1 MPGQQQQQQS
11 EILPLHGKP
20 GTSTVTQWTAQA
32 QCFLRTLL
40 KRTSSSRTL
49 LVIVS
54 FLALYL
60 LSHSYSGDSTGHGA
74 ERLGNSNYHGDGTN
88 KERVV
93 MNKNGVFK
101 SKAAVA
107 GALSADKLRERERM
121 LMEWDQRSNYR
132 TDLADVGPG
141 RVSSFPASLFV
152 SPKSNSNSGPGSSSS
167 SPSSSLSSS
176 SSGSS
181 ALLSSSSG
189 AGGIN
194 TGPASK
200 YVPITAVILSWKRK
214 EGVKAVVAHLRKYPF
229 IQEILIWNNNPDVVL
244 STTHDFPSNTT
255 TQTWPS
261 ISVFNSVANLHDFSK
276 YTTCTLA
283 KYDHCYIQDDDWIN
297 LSLDSMYSLMVD
309 HPSSLITS
317 TIPAMA
323 AQQRSWTF
331 QNPQL
336 GLHTGFSWLGAGSFM
351 PKKAVFK
358 FLMQLGGSNLWKERV
373 QLGDLFFAL
382 WRNQYPVVLSHALAP
397 LDQSSSWSGRIDQW
411 SVVYEHMTD
420 AMFRLTT
427 VLSGT
432 GVVHGSPH
440 RVGAKSDF
448 VADEEMLA
456 FKDRHTRSSCSN
468 DKCLF
473 QTNID
478 MFPQPESI
486 KWNPDTSNP
495 STTSPTTTTTTQHR
509 DLLQAHEARFKSLNY
524 PKPEF
529 VAMHTYH
536 YAVDQDLST
545 CWQSFHPL
553 EKGGYFG
560 LRFVLPL
567 LELGER
573 AKSIE
578 VWSTF
583 ETTLVHLGKF
593 MVVKA
598 SVDGT
603 NWMTCTGETERA
615 TGSIRMKDLRCTDVG
630 RKIGIQLD
638 TRGIQFLRF
647 EMKEPTTNPIEIC
660 GIRVGDMLL

>member
-1 MPGQQQQQQS
+1 MPGQQQQQS

-20 GTSTVTQWTAQA
+20 GTSTVTHWTAQA
-32 QCFLRTLL
+32 QCFLRALL
-40 KRTSSSRTL
+40 KRASSSRTL
-49 LVIVS
+49 LIIIS

-60 LSHSYSGDSTGHGA
+60 LSHSYSGDSNGHGA
-74 ERLGNSNYHGDGTN
+74 GRLGNSNYHGGTN
-88 KERVV
+88 KDRVV
-93 MNKNGVFK
+93 MNKNKVFK
-101 SKAAVA
+101 SKAAAA
-107 GALSADKLRERERM
+107 GAAVLSTDKLRERERM

-152 SPKSNSNSGPGSSSS
+152 SPKSNSNGGLGSSSS
-167 SPSSSLSSS
+167 SPSSLLLSSS
-176 SSGSS
+176 SSSS
-181 ALLSSSSG
+181 SLLSSSSG
-189 AGGIN
+189 ASGIN

-200 YVPITAVILSWKRK
+200 YVPVTAVILSWKRK

-244 STTHDFPSNTT
+244 STAHDFPSNT

-411 SVVYEHMTD
+411 SVVYEHMVCSLIF
-420 AMFRLTT
+420 FRLFAICLFFF
-427 VLSGT
+427 V
-432 GVVHGSPH
+432 
-440 RVGAKSDF
+440 RVGGI
-448 VADEEMLA
+448 VM
-456 FKDRHTRSSCSN
+456 RV
-468 DKCLF
+468 
-473 QTNID
+473 
-478 MFPQPESI
+478 SI
-486 KWNPDTSNP
+486 
-495 STTSPTTTTTTQHR
+495 
-509 DLLQAHEARFKSLNY
+509 
-524 PKPEF
+524 
-529 VAMHTYH
+529 
-536 YAVDQDLST
+536 
-545 CWQSFHPL
+545 
-553 EKGGYFG
+553 
-560 LRFVLPL
+560 
-567 LELGER
+567 
-573 AKSIE
+573 
-578 VWSTF
+578 
-583 ETTLVHLGKF
+583 
-593 MVVKA
+593 
-598 SVDGT
+598 
-603 NWMTCTGETERA
+603 
-615 TGSIRMKDLRCTDVG
+615 
-630 RKIGIQLD
+630 IGIQKGEGENRMKVKKKV
-638 TRGIQFLRF
+638 RGGDGSFTPELSI
-647 EMKEPTTNPIEIC
+647 IE
-660 GIRVGDMLL
+660 